1 MLLQALLPQAVARRA
16 LIALALALPAWGI
29 CPAGAATPAEVFV
42 SDNIQKGLGIL
53 HNGQLTSAQRSDGFE
68 QLLLKITSSSQRAP
82 EDFIVKTALVDPADH
97 SGQPPLEIDFRVRS
111 DTGKPELVDFGVA
124 GVWIGLSQRDQF
136 VAFLGQN
143 GGDVETLTSHLRNV
157 TAHYH

>member
-1 MLLQALLPQAVARRA
+1 MTAATLPRPTRTE
-16 LIALALALPAWGI
+16 LALAPPAL
-29 CPAGAATPAEVFV
+29 AGPKLRIAYLTAEYPKV
-42 SDNIQKGLGIL
+42 SHTFIRREISE
-53 HNGQLTSAQRSDGFE
+53 LTRRGHEIFRVSIRPPG
-68 QLLLKITSSSQRAP
+68 P
-82 EDFIVKTALVDPADH
+82 LVDPADH